1 MMKNIPYQ
9 SPKSEDLQSIERY
22 LVNGILSC
30 SDANFLIQEK
40 GISWQ
45 KVAPHVVEDESWWLD
60 QARPKTKPVSLN
72 WKIMRWGSTISIE
85 VADYHILVDPGPLSP
100 MPETC
105 PDLILITH
113 AHDDHIGGLDAVVS
127 KHPDCLVVMSGITA
141 EFMKMRGI
149 YNYAQS
155 LKIMNPKEATELR
168 GINLRTHRAGH
179 LLGAMMFEIEIQG
192 ETALVT
198 GDFAVRKVGD
208 CPGFDFPRID
218 CSILILAVTGGAGQG
233 SLPFA
238 DLRFN
243 HMKFLEELYDFSEN
257 NRDKIYIPLQALGQ
271 VQEAYTAI
279 SLSQRAGGLPEF
291 EVYFDESLANITRA
305 YERELANQEGIWF
318 ENTPIWNGI
327 PRKNSIVIASKKNA
341 PDAAEYTLKTSNI
354 FTHAG
359 WGECMALAS
368 WVSCTQIY
376 TYHGSSDSLNY
387 VLGKMGFNMSFPDKE

>member
-9 SPKSEDLQSIERY
+9 SPKSEDLQLIERY
-22 LVNGILSC
+22 LVNGILSG

-60 QARPKTKPVSLN
+60 QARPKAKPVSLN

-113 AHDDHIGGLDAVVS
+113 AHHDHIGGLDAVVS
-127 KHPDCLVVMSGITA
+127 KYSDCLVVTSGITA
-141 EFMKMRGI
+141 EFMKMRGA
-149 YNYAQS
+149 YNYVQS
-155 LKIMNPKEATELR
+155 LKLMNQNDATELR
-168 GINLRTHRAGH
+168 GINIRTHRAGH

-198 GDFAVRKVGD
+198 GDFAIRKVGD
-208 CPGFDFPRID
+208 YPGFDFPNID
-218 CSILILAVTGGAGQG
+218 CSILILATTGGAGQG

-243 HMKFLEELYDFSEN
+243 HMKFLEELYDCGG
-257 NRDKIYIPLQALGQ
+257 DKIYIPLQSLGQ
-271 VQEAYTAI
+271 TQEAYTAI
-279 SLSQRAGGLPEF
+279 ALSQRAGGLSEF
-291 EVYFDESLANITRA
+291 EVYFDESLTNITRV
-305 YERELANQEGIWF
+305 YERELANRDGIWL
-318 ENTPIWNGI
+318 EDTPILHGVQ
-327 PRKNSIVIASKKNA
+327 PQNSIVIASEKPS
-341 PDAAEYTLKTSNI
+341 PDTAGYTLNTPNI
-354 FTHAG
+354 FTHAS
-359 WGECMALAS
+359 WGECMALAT
-368 WVSCTQIY
+368 WVKSPQIY